1 MIVTPVR
8 TAVILPGAISLPE
21 LLDKYLSTLSDG
33 SIVAITSKIVSLC
46 EGRTV
51 KISDIKKDE
60 LVAKE
65 ADYLLKRPTGQY
77 KYAFTITNHTLI
89 PAAGIDE
96 SNGNGNYILW
106 PKRPQKTANQIRNY
120 LHKRFS
126 LKQVGVIITDSTS
139 TPLRY
144 GTAGIAIAHSGFL
157 AVNDYRGKPD
167 LFGRRLKISTANI
180 AGNLAAASVAVM
192 GEGAE
197 STPLAVIKDV
207 PFVQFQDRNPT
218 EEELAATYV
227 PIKEDLFAPFLNAV
241 QWQKGSRD
249 N

>member
-1 MIVTPVR
+1 M
-8 TAVILPGAISLPE
+8 
-21 LLDKYLSTLSDG
+21 
-33 SIVAITSKIVSLC
+33 
-46 EGRTV
+46 
-51 KISDIKKDE
+51 
-60 LVAKE
+60 
-65 ADYLLKRPTGQY
+65 
-77 KYAFTITNHTLI
+77 I